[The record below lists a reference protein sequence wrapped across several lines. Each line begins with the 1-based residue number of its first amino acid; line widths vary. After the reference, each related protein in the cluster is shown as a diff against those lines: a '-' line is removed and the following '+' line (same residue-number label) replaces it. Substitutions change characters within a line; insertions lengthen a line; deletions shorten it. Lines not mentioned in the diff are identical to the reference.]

1 MKTLALLLF
10 VASLLA
16 GLTSCSSF
24 DTVSLSV
31 GYGKANV
38 AGTVHLRE
46 PTPK

>member
-1 MKTLALLLF
+1 MKPFLLLLF
-10 VASLLA
+10 CASKLA
-16 GLTSCSSF
+16 ALTGCAF